1 LEQQLIIRNGAKTAA
16 NGCGLETDLD
26 GQQQEEEEGFP
37 GDGESVAITRCLM
50 LKRQRNHFDLVALC
64 DMPVDKYAGD
74 NWIVDEYFVDHNDDY
89 LVSHSEIQIQ
99 RLSASMFRCVVLH
112 GRGPSSL

>member
-1 LEQQLIIRNGAKTAA
+1 
-16 NGCGLETDLD
+16 
-26 GQQQEEEEGFP
+26 
-37 GDGESVAITRCLM
+37 
-50 LKRQRNHFDLVALC
+50 
-64 DMPVDKYAGD
+64 VDKYAGD

-99 RLSASMFRCVVLH
+99 RLSASIFRCVVLH